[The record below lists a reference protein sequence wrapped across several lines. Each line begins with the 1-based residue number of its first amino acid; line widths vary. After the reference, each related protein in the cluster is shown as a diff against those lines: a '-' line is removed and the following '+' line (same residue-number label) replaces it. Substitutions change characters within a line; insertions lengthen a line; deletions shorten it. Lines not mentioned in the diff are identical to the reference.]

1 MATQAEHVQH
11 PIAPVFDERS
21 RVLLLGSFPS
31 PKSRELG
38 FFYAHPQNRM
48 WRVLAAVAGE
58 DGAPQT
64 TPQRRAFLLRHGI
77 AMYDVIACCRI
88 SGASDAS
95 IADAVPTDLSPL
107 LSASPIQAVFTTG
120 AKATQLYERHQLART
135 GLPATRLPS
144 TSAAN
149 AAWGLDAL
157 VAAYRAAL
165 GPYVL

>member
-1 MATQAEHVQH
+1 MLPENVTH
-11 PIAPVFDERS
+11 PIAPVFDARS

-48 WRVLAAVAGE
+48 WRVLAAVVGE
-58 DGAPQT
+58 QGVPQT
-64 TPQRRAFLLRHGI
+64 TQERRALLLRHGI
-77 AMYDVIACCRI
+77 AMYDVIASCRI

-95 IADAVPTDLSPL
+95 IRDARPTDLAPL
-107 LSASPIQAVFTTG
+107 FAAAPIQAVFTTG
-120 AKATQLYERHQLART
+120 AKATQLYERHQLSVT
-135 GLPATRLPS
+135 GMPVTRLPS

-149 AAWGLDAL
+149 AIWSLEAL
-157 VAAYRAAL
+157 VAAYGQAL